1 MEIQEN
7 VEDLLRL
14 RASVLSAKK
23 EKENGK
29 SD

>member
-1 MEIQEN
+1 
-7 VEDLLRL
+7 LRL

-29 SD
+29 SDWDLS